1 MLGTNKLE
9 NLKEVSIMKQI
20 LKTLFNLLLK
30 AMEVYLLNTEY
41 IDKSIDFFSTL
52 MDFIPFFISL
62 IQMIIK

>member
-9 NLKEVSIMKQI
+9 NLKEVSIMKHL

-52 MDFIPFFISL
+52 MDFIPFFIKL

>member
-1 MLGTNKLE
+1 
-9 NLKEVSIMKQI
+9 MKHL

-52 MDFIPFFISL
+52 MDFIPFFIKL

>member
-1 MLGTNKLE
+1 MKHILNFI
-9 NLKEVSIMKQI
+9 SII
-20 LKTLFNLLLK
+20 SYK

-41 IDKSIDFFSTL
+41 IDKSIDFFSNL

>member
-1 MLGTNKLE
+1 
-9 NLKEVSIMKQI
+9 MKHI
-20 LKTLFNLLLK
+20 LKTLINLLLK